1 MSLLSRTYRREPGLL
16 IGTLNVNL
24 SGVTPDQADL
34 LCQFIQLVY
43 PIVARFDAT
52 VDSLS
57 SIRFTPHKNY
67 DTNQMEEGLMGTL
80 VNGTVLLF
88 DETRMEP
95 GQLTNHGVD
104 NVKAL
109 ATLIENQTIILDF

>member
-1 MSLLSRTYRREPGLL
+1 
-16 IGTLNVNL
+16 
-24 SGVTPDQADL
+24 
-34 LCQFIQLVY
+34 
-43 PIVARFDAT
+43 
-52 VDSLS
+52 
-57 SIRFTPHKNY
+57 
-67 DTNQMEEGLMGTL
+67 MEEGLMGTL